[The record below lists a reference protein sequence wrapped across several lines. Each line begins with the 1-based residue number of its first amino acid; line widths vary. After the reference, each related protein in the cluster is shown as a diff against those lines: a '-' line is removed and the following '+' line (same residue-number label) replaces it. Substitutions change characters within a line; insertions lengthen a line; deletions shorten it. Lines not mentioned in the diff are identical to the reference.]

1 MTKIEDL
8 AAIGR
13 TAVLTM
19 ELQRGVVGDLAQI
32 RGLADVVEAQGLP
45 ERVGGLLAAARAAG
59 LPVVHCRAAFR
70 RDRAGSFRNVPMV
83 NRLLED
89 PDYMEIGSPAVD
101 VIPELGPE
109 PGDLDSVRLHGMSPF
124 HGTSLDPTLRSLGV
138 ETVVATGV
146 SLNVGI
152 LGVVIEALNH
162 GYHVVL
168 PTDCVTGYPPEYAEM
183 VLANSL
189 ARITTQ
195 TTAGELTAL
204 WASA

>member
-1 MTKIEDL
+1 MSALESLVREHK
-8 AAIGR
+8 

-19 ELQRGVVGDLAQI
+19 ELQRGVVGDLSSI
-32 RGLADVVEAQGLP
+32 RGLADVVDAAGLP
-45 ERVGGLLAAARAAG
+45 ARVGGLLAAARRTNV
-59 LPVVHCRAAFR
+59 PVVHCRAAFR
-70 RDRAGSFRNVPMV
+70 RDRAGSYKNVPMV

-89 PDYMEIGSPAVD
+89 PDYMELGTPSVE

-124 HGTSLDPTLRSLGV
+124 HGTDLDPKLRSLGV
-138 ETVVATGV
+138 ETLVIVGV

-152 LGVVIEALNH
+152 LGAVIEGLNY

-183 VLANSL
+183 VLKNSL

-195 TTAGELTAL
+195 TTAADLEAL
-204 WASA
+204 FA